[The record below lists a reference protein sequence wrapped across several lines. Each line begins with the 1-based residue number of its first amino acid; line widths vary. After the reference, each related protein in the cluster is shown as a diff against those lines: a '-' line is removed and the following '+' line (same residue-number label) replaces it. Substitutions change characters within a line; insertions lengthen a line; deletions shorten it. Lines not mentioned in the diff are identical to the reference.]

1 MIPGMVRHLAL
12 ADGFV
17 LALAY
22 VADDQRGHW
31 DDYARRLPAALS
43 EARGAHV
50 EVVHLRAESL
60 ARDPCAGAEPHEL
73 LSGLL
78 DAVDA
83 PRDAWSL
90 VILDCTRATGV
101 EDDAC
106 LELFERINERRNAL
120 RARHRGGLCLA
131 LHARLEGLLARNAP
145 DLWSIRG
152 PVLRLGAPDGDLTLD
167 APHEPGFTPSDPVRI
182 AECRA
187 AEASPER
194 RARWTVRAALC
205 AISLQR
211 NDIAR
216 MHLAE
221 LDADEAARRP
231 DLRAWRALL
240 RGDLD
245 PRDPPS
251 RATIWADAAM
261 TLPDAHWALRAA
273 LHLRVCDALTPTS
286 PERALAHLDAAASLV
301 PADTAEAPRA
311 LFDFEV
317 VTRRVDLLAG
327 RDPRAAAELALALVE
342 ELRLA
347 HRHTRTHAPLRLL
360 ALALHRLGEL
370 RARLGQRDDA
380 RDAWRDALAIVRE
393 LRARDPGRSAWTRGE
408 SLLEARLL
416 TVAQHEPADQRQRI
430 TRG

>member
-22 VADDQRGHW
+22 VADDQRAAW
-31 DDYARRLPAALS
+31 DDYATALPAVLS
-43 EARGAHV
+43 EARGAPV

-60 ARDPCAGAEPHEL
+60 ARDPCAGAESHEL
-73 LSGLL
+73 LSGIL
-78 DAVDA
+78 DAVDT
-83 PRDAWSL
+83 PRDPWSL
-90 VILDCTRATGV
+90 VILDCTRCTGV

-106 LELFERINERRNAL
+106 LELFERLNERRNAL
-120 RARHRGGLCLA
+120 RERHRGGLCLA
-131 LHARLEGLLARNAP
+131 LHSRLEGLLARNAP

-167 APHEPGFTPSDPVRI
+167 APHEPVFTATDPARI

-187 AEASPER
+187 AETSPER

-211 NDIAR
+211 NDLAR

-221 LDADEAARRP
+221 LDADEAARHP

-245 PRDPPS
+245 PRDAPS
-251 RATIWADAAM
+251 RATRWADAAM
-261 TLPDAHWALRAA
+261 ALPDAHWALRAA
-273 LHLRVCDALTPTS
+273 LHLRVCDALTGSS
-286 PERALAHLDAAASLV
+286 PERAVAHLDAAASLV
-301 PADTAEAPRA
+301 PPDLDEAPRA
-311 LFDFEV
+311 TFDFEV
-317 VTRRVDLLAG
+317 VTRRVDLLAPK
-327 RDPRAAAELALALVE
+327 DPRAAAELALALVE

-360 ALALHRLGEL
+360 ALALLRLGDL
-370 RARLGQRDDA
+370 RARLGQREESS
-380 RDAWRDALAIVRE
+380 RAWRDALAVVRD
-393 LRARDPGRSAWTRGE
+393 LRARDPGRSAWARGE
-408 SLLEARLL
+408 SLLESRLA
-416 TVAQHEPADQRQRI
+416 TAAHEQPAAQRQRI